1 MELGPALQWDNRV
14 LAGGA
19 TYTLRDLAERMA
31 TRLQATLGAGPVLLV
46 GDEDLELVAGAC
58 WLAAHGREGMVLP
71 RERLTASVV
80 ERLEAAGHAIVE
92 AAPGRVGRPGRGPG
106 TPGVVRLLTSGST
119 GEPKLIQHTWTSLFT
134 MARVR
139 TVRRARWLMTYQPGT
154 YAWYQLITAL
164 LFMPG
169 QSLALAD
176 DATPAGMIAAAAA
189 AGVTAISATP
199 TFWRLALLQADPQDV
214 ARLRAHLDGITLG
227 GEPVDQPILDQ
238 LRALFPA
245 ARLAH
250 IYASS
255 EAGASIIVTDGRAG
269 FPAAWLDDPRRAP
282 QLRVAEDRLWI
293 RSPHAA
299 VGFGGWMDTQDI
311 AAIREGRVH
320 ILGRADHAVI
330 NIGGAKALAADIER
344 VLLGHP
350 DVLWCR
356 VRGVR
361 APLVGQLVKA
371 SVVLQPGQAREPLSE
386 IALTAYCAE
395 RLPAHMVPRVWERLD
410 RVPATVNWKTEA

>member
-1 MELGPALQWDNRV
+1 
-14 LAGGA
+14 
-19 TYTLRDLAERMA
+19 
-31 TRLQATLGAGPVLLV
+31 
-46 GDEDLELVAGAC
+46 
-58 WLAAHGREGMVLP
+58 
-71 RERLTASVV
+71 
-80 ERLEAAGHAIVE
+80 
-92 AAPGRVGRPGRGPG
+92 
-106 TPGVVRLLTSGST
+106 
-119 GEPKLIQHTWTSLFT
+119 
-134 MARVR
+134 
-139 TVRRARWLMTYQPGT
+139 
-154 YAWYQLITAL
+154 
-164 LFMPG
+164 
-169 QSLALAD
+169 
-176 DATPAGMIAAAAA
+176 MIAAAAA

-199 TFWRLALLQADPQDV
+199 TFWRLALLQADPEDV
-214 ARLRAHLDGITLG
+214 ARLRSGLEGITLG
-227 GEPVDQPILDQ
+227 GEPVDQPILDR

-245 ARLAH
+245 VRLAH

-269 FPAAWLDDPRRAP
+269 FPADWLDDPRRSP

-299 VGFGGWMDTQDI
+299 AGFGGWMDTQDL
-311 AAIREGRVH
+311 AALREGRVH
-320 ILGRADHAVI
+320 VLGRADHAFI

-371 SVVLQPGQAREPLSE
+371 SVVLQPGRSGEPLPE
-386 IALTAYCAE
+386 TALTAYCAG

-410 RVPATVNWKTEA
+410 RVPATVNWKTEV

>member
-1 MELGPALQWDNRV
+1 
-14 LAGGA
+14 
-19 TYTLRDLAERMA
+19 
-31 TRLQATLGAGPVLLV
+31 
-46 GDEDLELVAGAC
+46 
-58 WLAAHGREGMVLP
+58 
-71 RERLTASVV
+71 
-80 ERLEAAGHAIVE
+80 
-92 AAPGRVGRPGRGPG
+92 
-106 TPGVVRLLTSGST
+106 
-119 GEPKLIQHTWTSLFT
+119 

-139 TVRRARWLMTYQPGT
+139 TVRPARWLMTYQPGT
-154 YAWYQLITAL
+154 YAWYQLVTAL

-169 QSLALAD
+169 QSLALAA
-176 DATPAGMIAAAAA
+176 DASPEGMIVAAAA

-199 TFWRLALLQADPQDV
+199 TFWRLALLQADPEDV
-214 ARLRAHLDGITLG
+214 TRLASGLEAVTLG
-227 GEPVDQPILDQ
+227 GEPVDQPILDR

-245 ARLAH
+245 ARLTH

-255 EAGASIIVTDGRAG
+255 EAGASIVVTDGRAG
-269 FPAAWLDDPRRAP
+269 FPAAWLDDPLRTPR
-282 QLRVAEDRLWI
+282 LRVAEDRLWI

-299 VGFGGWMDTQDI
+299 AGFEGWLDTRDL
-311 AAIREGRVH
+311 ATIREDRVH
-320 ILGRADHAVI
+320 ILGRADHAFI

-371 SVVLQPGQAREPLSE
+371 SLVLRPGRAGGPLPE
-386 IALTAYCAE
+386 TALTAYCAE

-410 RVPATVNWKTEA
+410 RVPATVNWKTEV

>member
-1 MELGPALQWDNRV
+1 MEPVPALQWDNRV

-19 TYTLRDLAERMA
+19 TCTLRDLAERMA
-31 TRLQATLGAGPVLLV
+31 SRLQAVPVDGPLLLV
-46 GDEDLELVAGAC
+46 GRDHLDLVASAC
-58 WLAAHGREGMVLP
+58 WLAATGREGMVLP
-71 RERLTASVV
+71 RERLTDSVAG
-80 ERLEAAGHAIVE
+80 RLDEAGHAIVE
-92 AAPGRVGRPGRGPG
+92 AATGHVERAGRPSG

-139 TVRRARWLMTYQPGT
+139 TVRPARWLMTYQPGT

-169 QSLALAD
+169 QSLVLAD

-199 TFWRLALLQADPQDV
+199 TFWRVALLQADPGEFT
-214 ARLRAHLDGITLG
+214 RLGRSLEGITLG

-238 LRALFPA
+238 LHALFPA
-245 ARLAH
+245 VRLAH

-269 FPAAWLDDPRRAP
+269 FPAAWLDDPLRAP
-282 QLRVAEDRLWI
+282 QLRLAQDRLWI

-299 VGFGGWMDTQDI
+299 AGFGDWMDTQDV
-311 AAIREGRVH
+311 AALREDRVH

-344 VLLGHP
+344 VLLDHP
-350 DVLWCR
+350 YVLWCR

-371 SVVLQPGQAREPLSE
+371 SVVPRPGQAGEPLPE
-386 IALTAYCAE
+386 TALTAYCAG
-395 RLPAHMVPRVWERLD
+395 RLPAHMVPRLWERLD
-410 RVPATVNWKTEA
+410 RVPATVNWKTEV

>member
-1 MELGPALQWDNRV
+1 MDPVPALQWDNLV
-14 LAGGA
+14 IAAGV
-19 TYTLRDLAERMA
+19 TYTLRDLVERVA
-31 TRLQATLGAGPVLLV
+31 PRLEAALVAGPVVLV
-46 GDEDLELVAGAC
+46 GLEDLDLVASAC
-58 WLAAHGREGMVLP
+58 WLADAGREGMVLP
-71 RERLTASVV
+71 RERLTESVV
-80 ERLEAAGHAIVE
+80 GQLDGAGHGIVE
-92 AAPGRVGRPGRGPG
+92 VATGRVVLPSRVAG
-106 TPGVVRLLTSGST
+106 TPGVVRLLTSGTT

-139 TVRRARWLMTYQPGT
+139 LVRPARWLLTYQPGT

-169 QSLALAD
+169 QSLVLAD

-189 AGVTAISATP
+189 AGVTALSATP
-199 TFWRLALLQADPQDV
+199 TFWRMALLQADPEDI
-214 ARLRAHLDGITLG
+214 AGLRSGLEGITLG
-227 GEPVDQPILDQ
+227 GEPVDQPILDR
-238 LRALFPA
+238 LRSLFPSV
-245 ARLAH
+245 RLVH

-255 EAGASIIVTDGRAG
+255 EAGASIVVTDGHAG
-269 FPAAWLDDPRRAP
+269 FPAAWLEDPRRAP
-282 QLRVAEDRLWI
+282 QLRVAEGRLWI

-299 VGFGGWMDTQDI
+299 VGFGGWMDTLDL
-311 AAIREGRVH
+311 AVIREGRVH

-350 DVLWCR
+350 LVLWCR

-371 SVVLQPGQAREPLSE
+371 SVVLQPGQAGQPLPE
-386 IALTAYCAE
+386 TALTAYCAE

-410 RVPATVNWKTEA
+410 RVPATVNWKTEV